1 MRRLLTLCALLA
13 IATTGFAKEVY
24 LSIGGSVNNFR
35 TDTRIFNTSTSK
47 DIQIQ
52 ATLLPVG
59 NVDNSSRRSI
69 TITVPKRQMADYNDV
84 VASLFSAT
92 GLGAIRLSSADDFVA
107 TQRIYAQTVVTDCG
121 TGVQTPG

>member
-1 MRRLLTLCALLA
+1 MRRILTLCALL

-35 TDTRIFNTSTSK
+35 TDTRIFNPSSSK

-59 NVDNSSRRSI
+59 NTDNSSRPSI
-69 TITVPKRQMADYNDV
+69 TGS
-84 VASLFSAT
+84 ASRFGYSL
-92 GLGAIRLSSADDFVA
+92 D
-107 TQRIYAQTVVTDCG
+107 RI
-121 TGVQTPG
+121 

>member
-1 MRRLLTLCALLA
+1 MRRILTLCALL

-35 TDTRIFNTSTSK
+35 TDTRIFNPSSSK

-59 NVDNSSRRSI
+59 NTDNSSRPSI
-69 TITVPKRQMADYNDV
+69 TITIPMRQMVDYNDV
-84 VASLFSAT
+84 VASLFNAT

-107 TQRIYAQTVVTDCG
+107 TQRIYAQTSATACQDAG
-121 TGVQTPG
+121 